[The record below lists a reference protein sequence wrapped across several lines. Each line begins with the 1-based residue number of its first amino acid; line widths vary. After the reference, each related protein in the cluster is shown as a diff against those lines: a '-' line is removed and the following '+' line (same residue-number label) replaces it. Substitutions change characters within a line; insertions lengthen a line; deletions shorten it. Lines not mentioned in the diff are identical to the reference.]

1 MCMYKESSELC
12 YDCPNRD
19 ECDEMDYCDDYDED
33 CEVD

>member
-19 ECDEMDYCDDYDED
+19 ECDEIEHYNDYKDY
-33 CEVD
+33 EVD